1 MKTQSAHFLFLLAF
15 AFPLFFSSCKNDSV
29 PEPENEEEVITDI
42 TLTFTPAAGGG
53 EIATA
58 LSSDPDGEGPQNR
71 TTEEIVL
78 NPNTT
83 YVLSI
88 ELENSIAGE
97 SITGEVEQEAEEHIF
112 LFSWTEGIF
121 SNPTGDG
128 NIDNRNDAVNYI
140 DTDTNGLPLGLETSW
155 TTGTS
160 ATGTFRLVLKH
171 QPDSKTVSSGMNVGE
186 TDVDI
191 TWPLTVVE

>member
-1 MKTQSAHFLFLLAF
+1 MKTQSAKFLILLAF
-15 AFPLFFSSCKNDSV
+15 AFPLLLSSCNDDSV
-29 PEPENEEEVITDI
+29 PEPENEEEVITDV
-42 TLTFTPAAGGG
+42 TLTFTPAGGG
-53 EIATA
+53 ETITA
-58 LSSDPDGEGPQNR
+58 VSTDPDGEGPLDR

-83 YVLSI
+83 YILTI
-88 ELENSIAGE
+88 ALENSLADE
-97 SITGEVEQEAEEHIF
+97 NITEEVEQEADEHIF

-128 NIDNRNDAVNYI
+128 NIDNRNDAVNYM
-140 DTDTNGLPLGLETSW
+140 DMDVNSLPLGLETSW

-160 ATGTFRLVLKH
+160 ATGNFRLVLKH
-171 QPDSKTVSSGMNVGE
+171 QPDSKTVSSGINTGE

-191 TWPLTVVE
+191 TWPIQIVE